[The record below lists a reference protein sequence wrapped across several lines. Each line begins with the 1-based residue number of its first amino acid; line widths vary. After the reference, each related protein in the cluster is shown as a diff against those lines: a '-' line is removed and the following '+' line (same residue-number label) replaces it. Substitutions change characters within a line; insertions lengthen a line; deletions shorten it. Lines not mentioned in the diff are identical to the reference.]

1 MTSQP
6 QLDPPTPSTPLEPM
20 DTPATQ
26 PPLDLPHMIDQV
38 NGIQTFL
45 SAERER
51 DEARKRAWERAN
63 KMLRGETGETE
74 ETKEEAQ
81 PKCP

>member
-1 MTSQP
+1 MTSQS
-6 QLDPPTPSTPLEPM
+6 QLDPPTSPTPLEPM

-51 DEARKRAWERAN
+51 DEARKRAWDRAN
-63 KMLRGETGETE
+63 KMLRGETKETE
-74 ETKEEAQ
+74 EKES
-81 PKCP
+81 PK

>member
-6 QLDPPTPSTPLEPM
+6 QLDPPTPLEPM

-51 DEARKRAWERAN
+51 DEARKRAWDRAN
-63 KMLRGETGETE
+63 KMLRE
-74 ETKEEAQ
+74 ETKETEEKE
-81 PKCP
+81 PFK

>member
-6 QLDPPTPSTPLEPM
+6 QLDPPTPLGPM
-20 DTPATQ
+20 DTSATQ

-51 DEARKRAWERAN
+51 DEARKRAWDRAN
-63 KMLRGETGETE
+63 KMLRGETKEVESAALGEN
-74 ETKEEAQ
+74 
-81 PKCP
+81 KCPVK

>member
-6 QLDPPTPSTPLEPM
+6 QLGPPTPLEPM

-26 PPLDLPHMIDQV
+26 PPLDLSHMIDQV

-51 DEARKRAWERAN
+51 DEARKRAWDRAN
-63 KMLRGETGETE
+63 KMLRGETKEAESAALGEN
-74 ETKEEAQ
+74 
-81 PKCP
+81 KCPVK

>member
-6 QLDPPTPSTPLEPM
+6 QLDPPTPLEPM
-20 DTPATQ
+20 DTPVTQ

-51 DEARKRAWERAN
+51 DEARKRAWDRAN
-63 KMLRGETGETE
+63 KMLRGETKEVESAALGEN
-74 ETKEEAQ
+74 
-81 PKCP
+81 KCPVK

>member
-1 MTSQP
+1 
-6 QLDPPTPSTPLEPM
+6 
-20 DTPATQ
+20 
-26 PPLDLPHMIDQV
+26 V

-63 KMLRGETGETE
+63 AELRGEGKEQ
-74 ETKEEAQ
+74 TK
-81 PKCP
+81 